1 MPHPTIAVVGLPG
14 SGKTTYL
21 AALWH
26 TVNATDGQSP
36 ALRIGSLA
44 KGAPQYLNAIAR
56 KWREAAEQGRTKLT
70 GNKLVQMNLLD
81 RHGNDVDVTFP
92 DVAGETYQ
100 QMWEIR
106 DCDDETEEMLR
117 AGNVLLFVNS
127 DTIKK
132 PRWINDDNRQAQAMN
147 LESDEAATAE
157 GVEWEPKMAPTQVQ
171 LVDLLQLLR
180 RDPLDVGPRKLA
192 IGLSAWD
199 RVEPEGL
206 SPVEFFSAKLPLLAQ
221 YLKANADGWEWRVYG
236 ISAQGGQYKSNPDA
250 KVAYEAAP
258 DVLAIEEASDRIK
271 VVPDDGQVSR
281 DVTSPLLWL
290 MRQ

>member
-1 MPHPTIAVVGLPG
+1 MPHPTIAVIGLPG

-26 TVNATDGQSP
+26 TVNATDGQPP

-56 KWREAAEQGRTKLT
+56 KWRDAAEQDRTQVT

-81 RHGNDVDVTFP
+81 AQGNDVDVAFP

-100 QMWEIR
+100 QMWESR
-106 DCDDETEEMLR
+106 DCDDETEHMLQ
-117 AGNVLLFVNS
+117 AGNVLLFINS

-132 PRWINDDNRQAQAMN
+132 PRWINDDNRQAKAMN
-147 LESDEAATAE
+147 LESEDTTSAK
-157 GVEWEPKMAPTQVQ
+157 GVKWEPKMAPTQVQ

-180 RDPLDVGPRKLA
+180 QDPLDVGPRKLA

-206 SPVEFFSAKLPLLAQ
+206 SPSDFLSAKLPLLSQ
-221 YLKANADGWEWRVYG
+221 YLKSDADGWDWRVYG

-250 KVAYEAAP
+250 KVAYDAAP
-258 DVLAIEEASDRIK
+258 EVLAIEEASDRIK
-271 VVPDDGQVSR
+271 VISDDGTVSR
-281 DVTSPLLWL
+281 DITAPLLWL
-290 MRQ
+290 MGQ